1 MMIIR
6 TSAIWAGCVLAALL
20 GTPAIVR
27 AQTAPAPA
35 AQSSDPDT
43 RLDPLQPD
51 FNLASLPTTLR
62 VPLHKS
68 AFRVT
73 HRFTRSLGQGD
84 LSDLISDFFGF
95 DSGAQIGLEVRYG
108 LMRGTQVGVHRTS
121 NRTIEIFGQHSLLQQ
136 KADGHPIGLDVIA
149 TFEGLNNLRGQKSPA
164 VGLLV
169 SRKLAKIAAVYAEPL
184 FVFNTPF
191 ASGAG
196 IDKNTIMIGLGTRV
210 RILPTTYL
218 VGEMTP
224 RVSGYKPGV
233 DQASFGIEMRAGG
246 HTFQVNVSNGS
257 GTTLAQIARGGG
269 NNDSWF
275 IGFNIARK
283 FF

>member
-1 MMIIR
+1 M
-6 TSAIWAGCVLAALL
+6 ALL
-20 GTPAIVR
+20 GTPVSVR

-35 AQSSDPDT
+35 PQSTDPDA

-95 DSGAQIGLEVRYG
+95 DSGAQIGLELRYG
-108 LMRGTQVGVHRTS
+108 LMHGTQVGVHRTS

-149 TFEGLNNLRGQKSPA
+149 TFEGLNNLRAQKSPA
-164 VGLLV
+164 IGLLA
-169 SRKLAKIAAVYAEPL
+169 SRKLAKIAAVYAEPIY
-184 FVFNTPF
+184 VFNTPF
-191 ASGAG
+191 SSGPG
-196 IDKNTIMIGLGTRV
+196 IDKNTMMIGLGTRV

-218 VGEMTP
+218 VGEITP

-246 HTFQVNVSNGS
+246 HTFQINVSNGS
-257 GTTLAQIARGGG
+257 GTTFAQIARGGG